1 MVLLQG
7 PVRGQFSAPV
17 DTLMKDL
24 KGIDDAVIA
33 DLDGDRRP
41 DAAVTGF
48 FPVGS
53 PSVVH
58 ARINRFTQAGAGAF
72 ALVSSGDLSI
82 EASRVTAGDV
92 DGDGRNEVVVLG
104 SEDRFLV
111 LD

>member
-1 MVLLQG
+1 MV
-7 PVRGQFSAPV
+7 
-17 DTLMKDL
+17 
-24 KGIDDAVIA
+24 
-33 DLDGDRRP
+33 
-41 DAAVTGF
+41 GF

-58 ARINRFTQAGAGAF
+58 ARINRFTRSGAGAF

-82 EASRVTAGDV
+82 DASRVTAGDV